1 MADGKC
7 KACSFY
13 VPERDVELMR
23 FMASQSNMSLSMR
36 LLMKAFLA
44 SNRHATDIDVSLMDL
59 ADLIRSM
66 RVDPEL
72 FDDVPRNRRPAR
84 SISAIEAEEARAAE
98 QAALERQAG
107 QAPAPG
113 RIERSEPGFARTGS
127 GEASGYPGPVPGIRQ
142 EPDGYGPDGQGG
154 PAAGS
159 GSWRDRPEPAGTRP
173 EQEFGSPL
181 PAQEQAPEPAP
192 AAGRPQPMGAPGS
205 GMAGGDDLDPMSM
218 MGDGF

>member
-154 PAAGS
+154 S
-159 GSWRDRPEPAGTRP
+159 AGTRP
-173 EQEFGSPL
+173 EQAPASPP
-181 PAQEQAPEPAP
+181 PAQDQAPEPAP
-192 AAGRPQPMGAPGS
+192 AAGRPQPMGAPGPDT
-205 GMAGGDDLDPMSM
+205 AGGDDLDPMSM
-218 MGDGF
+218 MGEGF

>member
-13 VPERDVELMR
+13 VPERDTELLR
-23 FMASQSNMSLSMR
+23 FMAAQSNMSLSMR

-98 QAALERQAG
+98 EAAAAAYAG
-107 QAPAPG
+107 QIPAPG
-113 RIERSEPGFARTGS
+113 RVERSEPGFSGPAAVRQERLAAS
-127 GEASGYPGPVPGIRQ
+127 GEASGYPGSVPGMYQ
-142 EPDGYGPDGQGG
+142 ERPGTSFQAP
-154 PAAGS
+154 PAADAPREPS
-159 GSWRDRPEPAGTRP
+159 GIPAPEP
-173 EQEFGSPL
+173 
-181 PAQEQAPEPAP
+181 PAP
-192 AAGRPQPMGAPGS
+192 AASWQRHGNAAP
-205 GMAGGDDLDPMSM
+205 APARQDADDLDPMSM
-218 MGDGF
+218 MGEGY